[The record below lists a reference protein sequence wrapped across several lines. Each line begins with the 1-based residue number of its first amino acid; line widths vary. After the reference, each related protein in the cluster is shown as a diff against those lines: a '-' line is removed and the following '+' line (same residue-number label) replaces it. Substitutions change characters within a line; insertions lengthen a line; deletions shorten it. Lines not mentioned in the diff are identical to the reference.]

1 MARERKL
8 QSIRSSNAADK
19 KQANNAAESHNST
32 KEPTTTTTTK
42 TNDNSHTDAIS
53 VSDEA
58 RKQEQTSTIEPEQED
73 TRTFQ
78 QLVQDYGDD
87 GKCAP
92 YLSCCPCIRSIK
104 NWIGADLH
112 IVLSLNELFHA
123 QPRGD
128 DQAEV
133 KTDMDSG
140 Q

>member
-1 MARERKL
+1 MARERRP
-8 QSIRSSNAADK
+8 QSIRSSNATDK
-19 KQANNAAESHNST
+19 KQANNAAEPHNHT
-32 KEPTTTTTTK
+32 KEPTTTAK
-42 TNDNSHTDAIS
+42 TNDNSHTDATS

-58 RKQEQTSTIEPEQED
+58 RKQEQTSTTEPEQED

-123 QPRGD
+123 QPHGD
-128 DQAEV
+128 DQAKV
-133 KTDMDSG
+133 KTDTDSG